1 VTCEEITAAITL
13 CPQSAVRSPEAIA
26 HIAAC
31 QHCSRLMRLFEAGA
45 EVGPSQPD
53 RLNRIQ
59 SAILRELKP
68 VRPLAQP
75 VVYVL
80 AFALI
85 FLAVL
90 TSALAPL
97 GTGRG
102 WAALSAG
109 QKVAVF
115 SVLGAS
121 GTLLS
126 VSLVRQM
133 APGSRDP
140 VSPGTLLAGVVTALA
155 LTIALVFQP
164 QHEPEFL
171 AKGTACFRIGLSYS
185 VPAALAIWLAVRRGA
200 MLRPCST
207 GTILGGFAGLLG
219 LSILEIN
226 CSDLNVYHILVWH
239 YGVVVASSLV
249 GGALGAIFHYIDG
262 RINPKVV

>member
-1 VTCEEITAAITL
+1 VTCKELTAAISL
-13 CPQSAVRSPEAIA
+13 CPQSAVLPPEAIA

-31 QHCSRLMRLFEAGA
+31 QHCSRLMTLFEAGP
-45 EVGPSQPD
+45 EVGPSQPY

-59 SAILRELKP
+59 SVILRDLKP

-75 VVYVL
+75 MVYVL
-80 AFALI
+80 AITLI
-85 FLAVL
+85 FLAKL
-90 TSALAPL
+90 TVALAPL

-115 SVLGAS
+115 SVLGTS
-121 GTLLS
+121 GALLS

-140 VSPGTLLAGVVTALA
+140 VSPGTLLAGVLAALA
-155 LTIALVFQP
+155 LTIALVFRP

-185 VPAALAIWLAVRRGA
+185 VPAALAIGLVVRRGA
-200 MLRPCST
+200 MLRPCLT
-207 GTILGGFAGLLG
+207 GTILGGFAGFLG
-219 LSILEIN
+219 LSILEII

-239 YGVVVASSLV
+239 CGVVAASSLA
-249 GGALGAIFHYIDG
+249 GGALGAIFDYIDG
-262 RINPKVV
+262 RINSKVV